1 MHHDAPRLCCKYPEQ
16 SKFAQQH
23 KIYSSHFR
31 SRFFIQFFHISHIL
45 PKLSHVSNGKN
56 KQHPVIQELAIERA
70 HCLLIYLPKMVIF
83 HSKLSPTPGDYGL
96 MLSAML
102 VQAELIKES
111 QQPLPC
117 LCGCVKTPC

>member
-1 MHHDAPRLCCKYPEQ
+1 MHPDCAVNILNKVNSPNNIKSTVVIFDPD
-16 SKFAQQH
+16 F
-23 KIYSSHFR
+23 SSSF
-31 SRFFIQFFHISHIL
+31 SIFPHIL